1 MATNGLDT
9 FDKTI
14 HQTNTWLGEIAR
26 ELGHDRQHGYHAL
39 RAVLHTLRDRLLP
52 GEAAKLGAELPML
65 VRGIYYEGYKPDAT
79 PHKLRTREQFL
90 DEVRDRYELD
100 QPSDPETLCRAVFR
114 VLDSHVSQGETNKV
128 RQTLPEEIQDLFKPK
143 AKIG

>member
-14 HQTNTWLGEIAR
+14 HQTNIWLGEIGR
-26 ELGHDRQHGYHAL
+26 ELGFDRQHGYHAL
-39 RAVLHTLRDRLLP
+39 RAVLHSLRDRLLP

-65 VRGIYYEGYKPDAT
+65 IRGIYYEGYKPDAT

-90 DEVRDRYELD
+90 DEVGSRYELD
-100 QPSDPETLCRAVFR
+100 EPGDPEVLCRAVFN
-114 VLDSHVSQGETNKV
+114 VLGNHVSDGETNKV
-128 RQTLPEEIQDLFKPK
+128 RRMLPEDIADLFKPK
-143 AKIG
+143 VK